1 MPVASAAPA
10 AADDLSN
17 VRRSIPV
24 GTILV
29 MMPPSLS
36 EEVRRASRLE
46 TLTAPPK
53 LFDIRTCVR
62 FSMSFNDRLDGVN
75 NSLGH
80 GVHDDA
86 FRTAARRWPRQRV
99 HEHAG
104 QGTRRP
110 QRVRQTAAR

>member
-1 MPVASAAPA
+1 MAGIAMPVASAAPA

-24 GTILV
+24 RTILV
-29 MMPPSLS
+29 MMPSLMNS
-36 EEVRRASRLE
+36 GKPAKVSGE

-53 LFDIRTCVR
+53 LFDIRTYVR

-86 FRTAARRWPRQRV
+86 FRTAAR
-99 HEHAG
+99 
-104 QGTRRP
+104 
-110 QRVRQTAAR
+110 